1 MSRLLDLFPK
11 LFLKRRI
18 KRENKGLR
26 MNYPRRKNI
35 SCFVSL
41 SWKECGELKLWLPD
55 DMFHSSSRTADKFAE
70 EYDRHGDSYTENAT
84 SESLKKVFDNVQGN
98 VSMQELERTG
108 TCFVRNQHVTK
119 PDIFSPERPANVN
132 RPFSELASASVSE
145 RVFMQNLC
153 VENEFDLHENESLG
167 GTCFTWMVSHLD
179 SFWHRST
186 RELRN
191 GLLMDS

>member
-1 MSRLLDLFPK
+1 
-11 LFLKRRI
+11 
-18 KRENKGLR
+18 
-26 MNYPRRKNI
+26 
-35 SCFVSL
+35 
-41 SWKECGELKLWLPD
+41 
-55 DMFHSSSRTADKFAE
+55 MFHSSSRTADKFAE

-145 RVFMQNLC
+145 RVFMQNLS
-153 VENEFDLHENESLG
+153 VENEFDLHENESEG
-167 GTCFTWMVSHLD
+167 RTHM
-179 SFWHRST
+179 
-186 RELRN
+186 N
-191 GLLMDS
+191 GFARRLFNTKTKGKQKMAF